1 MRMRTH
7 MPTLGPLLIALALIV
22 AAATATAQEF
32 AAGPIKVTQ
41 VWSREV
47 PPASKV
53 AGGFMTIT
61 NSGSEPDTL
70 VGGSIIGAAKFEV
83 HEMAVVDGV
92 MRMRELKPGLVIA
105 PGKTVVL
112 KPGSFHVMFMDLKEP
127 PQVGKP
133 ITGTLIFEK
142 AGRINVTYR
151 IEPFGTL
158 VPGDGGKPMP
168 KPGAPKKGGSGHG
181 HN

>member
-1 MRMRTH
+1 MTSLK
-7 MPTLGPLLIALALIV
+7 TLLIALALS
-22 AAATATAQEF
+22 AAAGIASAQDFTAGA
-32 AAGPIKVTQ
+32 IKVTQ

-70 VGGSIIGAAKFEV
+70 IGGSIVSAAKFEV
-83 HEMAVVDGV
+83 HEMAMVDGV
-92 MRMRELKPGLVIA
+92 MRMRELKPGLVIE

-127 PQVGKP
+127 LKAGTP
-133 ITGTLIFEK
+133 IKGTLVFQK
-142 AGRINVTYR
+142 AGKLEITYKV
-151 IEPFGTL
+151 EPFGTQA
-158 VPGDGGKPMP
+158 PGDGGKPMP
-168 KPGAPKKGGSGHG
+168 KSGTPKKGSSGHG